1 LPLREGKK
9 EMTVSVEQFA
19 DLLAPVSAQLAL
31 HGSTFTDRRD
41 DQPSPIGVRPWGLR
55 RARPAARST
64 VIPAWR
70 YDEDEQIA
78 VDVGSGLPLVAA
90 KPPTANTTQSTDG
103 EDPPSA
109 EDWNND

>member
-1 LPLREGKK
+1 
-9 EMTVSVEQFA
+9 MSVTVEEFTGDPFAPTSAQFA
-19 DLLAPVSAQLAL
+19 LC
-31 HGSTFTDRRD
+31 GSTFTERRED
-41 DQPSPIGVRPWGLR
+41 GPSPVGVRPWGLR
-55 RARPAARST
+55 RARPVGPGT

-70 YDEDEQIA
+70 YDGDQQIA
-78 VDVGSGLPLVAA
+78 VDAESGLPLIAA